1 MAKGENR
8 KEKNIFRES
17 FEEIKAYFK
26 DFRLDKPHMK
36 AALPFFIEILLFA
49 FIITFDL
56 TMKDYLYDFVVNRN
70 GGYYTVVEGFFALN
84 YSENTGMGFGLGQ
97 DSTTGIT
104 VMTCIVIVVV
114 IGYLAVFRKDKAY
127 IRIPLVMVAAGGI
140 GNLVDRIA
148 LGYVRDFFEFTF
160 MDFAIFNIADS
171 FVTVGAIALIIG
183 LIVMM
188 AVTAK
193 DEKVR
198 QAAEEA
204 EGGEAP
210 AENAEKSAESSAE
223 NSSEGAE
230 EPAENAAENKAESA
244 EGAGEN
250 KAESAEG
257 SAENAAENKAES
269 AENSVE
275 SAAENGSEGVKG
287 AAEEPERAKFT
298 VEKTSASFTVTR
310 ADDGEDDK

>member
-1 MAKGENR
+1 MANGENR

-26 DFRLDKPHMK
+26 DFRFDKPHMK

-193 DEKVR
+193 DEKAR

-204 EGGEAP
+204 EGGEGL
-210 AENAEKSAESSAE
+210 AENAAD
-223 NSSEGAE
+223 GAE
-230 EPAENAAENKAESA
+230 EPAESEAESA

-250 KAESAEG
+250 KTKSVES
-257 SAENAAENKAES
+257 SAENAAEGAENS
-269 AENSVE
+269 AENAVE
-275 SAAENGSEGVKG
+275 GEAEGAEG

-298 VEKTSASFTVTR
+298 VEKTSAAFTVTR

>member
-1 MAKGENR
+1 MANGENR

-26 DFRLDKPHMK
+26 DFRFDKPHMK

-193 DEKVR
+193 DEKAR

-204 EGGEAP
+204 EGGEGL
-210 AENAEKSAESSAE
+210 AENAAD
-223 NSSEGAE
+223 GAE
-230 EPAENAAENKAESA
+230 EPAENEAESA

-257 SAENAAENKAES
+257 SAENAAENAAEGAESS
-269 AENSVE
+269 AENAVE
-275 SAAENGSEGVKG
+275 GEAEGAEG

-298 VEKTSASFTVTR
+298 VEKTSATFTVTR

>member
-1 MAKGENR
+1 MANGENR

-26 DFRLDKPHMK
+26 DFRFDKPHMK

-193 DEKVR
+193 DEKAR

-204 EGGEAP
+204 EGGEGL
-210 AENAEKSAESSAE
+210 AENAAD
-223 NSSEGAE
+223 GAE
-230 EPAENAAENKAESA
+230 EPAESEAESA

-250 KAESAEG
+250 KTESAEG
-257 SAENAAENKAES
+257 PAESAAEGAENSAENAVEGEAEGAE
-269 AENSVE
+269 
-275 SAAENGSEGVKG
+275 G
-287 AAEEPERAKFT
+287 AADEPERAKFT
-298 VEKTSASFTVTR
+298 VEKTSAAFTVTR

>member
-1 MAKGENR
+1 
-8 KEKNIFRES
+8 
-17 FEEIKAYFK
+17 
-26 DFRLDKPHMK
+26 
-36 AALPFFIEILLFA
+36 
-49 FIITFDL
+49 
-56 TMKDYLYDFVVNRN
+56 
-70 GGYYTVVEGFFALN
+70 
-84 YSENTGMGFGLGQ
+84 MGFGLGQ

-193 DEKVR
+193 DEKAR
-198 QAAEEA
+198 QAAKEA
-204 EGGEAP
+204 EGDEAP
-210 AENAEKSAESSAE
+210 AENAAESAESSAE
-223 NSSEGAE
+223 DT
-230 EPAENAAENKAESA
+230 AENKA
-244 EGAGEN
+244 G
-250 KAESAEG
+250 SAEG
-257 SAENAAENKAES
+257 SAENAAENAAES
-269 AENSVE
+269 AENSAE
-275 SAAENGSEGVKG
+275 NAAEGEAEGAEG
-287 AAEEPERAKFT
+287 AADEPERAKFT
-298 VEKTSASFTVTR
+298 VEKTSAAFTVTR

>member
-1 MAKGENR
+1 MANGENR

-26 DFRLDKPHMK
+26 DFRFDKPHMK

-193 DEKVR
+193 DEKAR
-198 QAAEEA
+198 QAAEDG
-204 EGGEAP
+204 GGETP
-210 AENAEKSAESSAE
+210 AENAAESAKAPAEDTAENKAGSAEGSAESSAE
-223 NSSEGAE
+223 NAAEGAE
-230 EPAENAAENKAESA
+230 N
-244 EGAGEN
+244 
-250 KAESAEG
+250 
-257 SAENAAENKAES
+257 SAENAAEGEAEG
-269 AENSVE
+269 AE
-275 SAAENGSEGVKG
+275 G

-298 VEKTSASFTVTR
+298 VEKTSAAFTVTR

>member
-1 MAKGENR
+1 MANGENR

-26 DFRLDKPHMK
+26 DFRFDKPHMK

-70 GGYYTVVEGFFALN
+70 GGYYIVVEGFFALN

-193 DEKVR
+193 DEKAR

-204 EGGEAP
+204 EGET
-210 AENAEKSAESSAE
+210 
-223 NSSEGAE
+223 
-230 EPAENAAENKAESA
+230 PAENAAESA
-244 EGAGEN
+244 
-250 KAESAEG
+250 
-257 SAENAAENKAES
+257 NAPA
-269 AENSVE
+269 
-275 SAAENGSEGVKG
+275 
-287 AAEEPERAKFT
+287 
-298 VEKTSASFTVTR
+298 
-310 ADDGEDDK
+310 

>member
-1 MAKGENR
+1 MANGENR

-26 DFRLDKPHMK
+26 DFRFDKPHMK

-193 DEKVR
+193 DEKAR

-204 EGGEAP
+204 EGGDGLAG
-210 AENAEKSAESSAE
+210 NAAD
-223 NSSEGAE
+223 GAE
-230 EPAENAAENKAESA
+230 EPAESEAESA

-250 KAESAEG
+250 KAESAESPAENAAESAES
-257 SAENAAENKAES
+257 SAENAAEGEAEGAEG
-269 AENSVE
+269 AEN
-275 SAAENGSEGVKG
+275 AAEK
-287 AAEEPERAKFT
+287 PERAKFT
-298 VEKTSASFTVTR
+298 VEKTSAAFTVTR

>member
-1 MAKGENR
+1 MANGENR

-26 DFRLDKPHMK
+26 DFRFGKPHMK

-84 YSENTGMGFGLGQ
+84 FSENTGMGFGLGQ

-193 DEKVR
+193 DEKAR
-198 QAAEEA
+198 QAAEEG
-204 EGGEAP
+204 GGETP
-210 AENAEKSAESSAE
+210 AENAAESAK
-223 NSSEGAE
+223 A
-230 EPAENAAENKAESA
+230 PAENAAENKA
-244 EGAGEN
+244 G
-250 KAESAEG
+250 SAEG
-257 SAENAAENKAES
+257 SAESTAENAAEGAENS
-269 AENSVE
+269 AEN
-275 SAAENGSEGVKG
+275 AAEGEAEGAEG
-287 AAEEPERAKFT
+287 AADEPERAKFT
-298 VEKTSASFTVTR
+298 VEKTSAAFTVTR

>member
-1 MAKGENR
+1 MANGENR

-26 DFRLDKPHMK
+26 DFRFDKPHMK

-188 AVTAK
+188 AATAK

-223 NSSEGAE
+223 NSSEGTE
-230 EPAENAAENKAESA
+230 EPAESEAESA

-250 KAESAEG
+250 KTESAE
-257 SAENAAENKAES
+257 SSAESTAENAAEGAENS
-269 AENSVE
+269 AENAVE
-275 SAAENGSEGVKG
+275 GEAEGAEG
-287 AAEEPERAKFT
+287 AADEPERAKFT
-298 VEKTSASFTVTR
+298 VEKTSAAFTVTR

>member
-1 MAKGENR
+1 MANGENR

-26 DFRLDKPHMK
+26 DFRFDKPHMK

-49 FIITFDL
+49 FIVTFDL

-193 DEKVR
+193 DEKAR
-198 QAAEEA
+198 QAAED
-204 EGGEAP
+204 GGDEAP
-210 AENAEKSAESSAE
+210 AE
-223 NSSEGAE
+223 NSSEGTE
-230 EPAENAAENKAESA
+230 EPAESEAESA

-250 KAESAEG
+250 KTESVES
-257 SAENAAENKAES
+257 SAENAAESAESS
-269 AENSVE
+269 AENAVE
-275 SAAENGSEGVKG
+275 GEAEGAEG

-298 VEKTSASFTVTR
+298 VEKTSAAFTVTR

>member
-1 MAKGENR
+1 MANGENR

-26 DFRLDKPHMK
+26 DFRFDKPHMK

-193 DEKVR
+193 DEKAR
-198 QAAEEA
+198 QAAEES
-204 EGGEAP
+204 GGEAP
-210 AENAEKSAESSAE
+210 AENAAESAESSTE
-223 NSSEGAE
+223 NE
-230 EPAENAAENKAESA
+230 AESA

-250 KAESAEG
+250 KAESAES
-257 SAENAAENKAES
+257 SAENAAEGAENS
-269 AENSVE
+269 AENAVE
-275 SAAENGSEGVKG
+275 GEAEGAEGAENAAEK
-287 AAEEPERAKFT
+287 PERAKFT
-298 VEKTSASFTVTR
+298 VEKTSAAFTVTR

>member
-1 MAKGENR
+1 MANGENR

-26 DFRLDKPHMK
+26 DFRFDKPHMK
-36 AALPFFIEILLFA
+36 AALPFFIETLLFA

-193 DEKVR
+193 DEKAH
-198 QAAEEA
+198 QAAEEG
-204 EGGEAP
+204 GGEGL
-210 AENAEKSAESSAE
+210 AENAAD
-223 NSSEGAE
+223 GAE
-230 EPAENAAENKAESA
+230 EPAESEAESA

-250 KAESAEG
+250 KTESVES
-257 SAENAAENKAES
+257 SAENAAEGAENS
-269 AENSVE
+269 AEN
-275 SAAENGSEGVKG
+275 AAEGEAEGAEG
-287 AAEEPERAKFT
+287 AADEPERAKFT
-298 VEKTSASFTVTR
+298 VEKTSAAFTVTR

>member
-1 MAKGENR
+1 MANGENR

-26 DFRLDKPHMK
+26 DFRFDKPHMK

-193 DEKVR
+193 DEKAR

-204 EGGEAP
+204 EGGEGL
-210 AENAEKSAESSAE
+210 AENAAD
-223 NSSEGAE
+223 GAE
-230 EPAENAAENKAESA
+230 EPAESEAESA

-250 KAESAEG
+250 KAESVES
-257 SAENAAENKAES
+257 SAENAAESAESS
-269 AENSVE
+269 AEN
-275 SAAENGSEGVKG
+275 AAEGEAEGAEGAADGSEG
-287 AAEEPERAKFT
+287 AKFT
-298 VEKTSASFTVTR
+298 VEKTSAAFTVTR

>member
-1 MAKGENR
+1 MANGENR

-26 DFRLDKPHMK
+26 DFRFDKPHMK

-70 GGYYTVVEGFFALN
+70 SGYYTVVEGFFALN

-193 DEKVR
+193 DEKAR

-204 EGGEAP
+204 EGGEGL
-210 AENAEKSAESSAE
+210 AENAAD
-223 NSSEGAE
+223 GAE
-230 EPAENAAENKAESA
+230 EPAESEAESA

-250 KAESAEG
+250 KTESAESPAENAAESAES
-257 SAENAAENKAES
+257 SAENAAEGEAEGAEG
-269 AENSVE
+269 AEN
-275 SAAENGSEGVKG
+275 AAEK
-287 AAEEPERAKFT
+287 PERAKFT
-298 VEKTSASFTVTR
+298 VEKTSAAFTVTR

>member
-26 DFRLDKPHMK
+26 DFRFDKPHMK

-193 DEKVR
+193 DEKAR

-204 EGGEAP
+204 EGGET
-210 AENAEKSAESSAE
+210 
-223 NSSEGAE
+223 
-230 EPAENAAENKAESA
+230 PAENAAESAKAPAESEAESA

-250 KAESAEG
+250 KTESAESAE
-257 SAENAAENKAES
+257 SPAENAAESAESS
-269 AENSVE
+269 AENAVE
-275 SAAENGSEGVKG
+275 GEAEGAEG
-287 AAEEPERAKFT
+287 AADEPERAKFT
-298 VEKTSASFTVTR
+298 VEKTSAAFTVTR

>member
-1 MAKGENR
+1 MANGENR

-26 DFRLDKPHMK
+26 DFRFDKPHMK

-193 DEKVR
+193 DEKAR

-204 EGGEAP
+204 EGGEGL
-210 AENAEKSAESSAE
+210 AENAAD
-223 NSSEGAE
+223 GAE
-230 EPAENAAENKAESA
+230 EPAESEAESA

-250 KAESAEG
+250 KTESVES
-257 SAENAAENKAES
+257 SAENAAEGAENS
-269 AENSVE
+269 AENAVE
-275 SAAENGSEGVKG
+275 GEAEGAEGAENAAEK
-287 AAEEPERAKFT
+287 PERAKFT
-298 VEKTSASFTVTR
+298 VEKTSAAFTVTR

>member
-1 MAKGENR
+1 MANGENR

-26 DFRLDKPHMK
+26 DFRFDKPHMK

-193 DEKVR
+193 DEKAR
-198 QAAEEA
+198 QAAED
-204 EGGEAP
+204 GGDEAP
-210 AENAEKSAESSAE
+210 AENAAESAKAPAESEAESAEGADENKTESVESSAENAAESAESSAE
-223 NSSEGAE
+223 NAVEGEAEGAE
-230 EPAENAAENKAESA
+230 
-244 EGAGEN
+244 
-250 KAESAEG
+250 
-257 SAENAAENKAES
+257 
-269 AENSVE
+269 
-275 SAAENGSEGVKG
+275 G
-287 AAEEPERAKFT
+287 AADEPERAKFT
-298 VEKTSASFTVTR
+298 VEKTSTAFTVTR

>member
-1 MAKGENR
+1 MANGENR

-26 DFRLDKPHMK
+26 DFRFDKPHMK

-193 DEKVR
+193 DEKAR

-204 EGGEAP
+204 EGGEGL
-210 AENAEKSAESSAE
+210 AENAAD
-223 NSSEGAE
+223 GAE
-230 EPAENAAENKAESA
+230 EPAESEAESA

-250 KAESAEG
+250 KAESAES
-257 SAENAAENKAES
+257 SAENAAESAESS
-269 AENSVE
+269 AEN
-275 SAAENGSEGVKG
+275 AAEGEAEGAEG
-287 AAEEPERAKFT
+287 AENAAEKPERAKFT
-298 VEKTSASFTVTR
+298 VEKTSAAFTVTR

>member
-1 MAKGENR
+1 MANGENR

-26 DFRLDKPHMK
+26 DFRFDKPHMK

-188 AVTAK
+188 
-193 DEKVR
+193 EKAR

-204 EGGEAP
+204 EGGEGL
-210 AENAEKSAESSAE
+210 AENAAD
-223 NSSEGAE
+223 GAE
-230 EPAENAAENKAESA
+230 EPAESEAESA

-250 KAESAEG
+250 KAESAE
-257 SAENAAENKAES
+257 SPAENAAEGAESS
-269 AENSVE
+269 AENAVE
-275 SAAENGSEGVKG
+275 GEAEGAEGAENAAEKS
-287 AAEEPERAKFT
+287 ERAKFT
-298 VEKTSASFTVTR
+298 VEKTSAAFTVTR
-310 ADDGEDDK
+310 ANDGEDDK

>member
-1 MAKGENR
+1 MANGENR

-26 DFRLDKPHMK
+26 DFRFDKPHMK

-193 DEKVR
+193 DEKAR
-198 QAAEEA
+198 QAAEEG
-204 EGGEAP
+204 GGEGLAENAAESAKAP
-210 AENAEKSAESSAE
+210 AEDTAENKAGSAEGSAESTAENAAESAESSAE
-223 NSSEGAE
+223 NAAEGEAEGAE
-230 EPAENAAENKAESA
+230 
-244 EGAGEN
+244 
-250 KAESAEG
+250 
-257 SAENAAENKAES
+257 
-269 AENSVE
+269 
-275 SAAENGSEGVKG
+275 GV
-287 AAEEPERAKFT
+287 ADEPERAKFT
-298 VEKTSASFTVTR
+298 VEKTSAAFTVTR

>member
-1 MAKGENR
+1 MANGENR

-26 DFRLDKPHMK
+26 DFRFDKPHMK

-193 DEKVR
+193 DEKAR

-204 EGGEAP
+204 EGGEGL
-210 AENAEKSAESSAE
+210 AENAAD
-223 NSSEGAE
+223 GAE
-230 EPAENAAENKAESA
+230 EPAENAAEGT

-250 KAESAEG
+250 KAESAES
-257 SAENAAENKAES
+257 SAENTAENAAES
-269 AENSVE
+269 AENSAENAVEGEAEGAE
-275 SAAENGSEGVKG
+275 SAAD
-287 AAEEPERAKFT
+287 EPERAKFT
-298 VEKTSASFTVTR
+298 VEKTSAAFTVTR

>member
-1 MAKGENR
+1 MANGENR

-26 DFRLDKPHMK
+26 DFRFDKPHMK

-193 DEKVR
+193 DEKAR
-198 QAAEEA
+198 QAAEDG
-204 EGGEAP
+204 GGETP
-210 AENAEKSAESSAE
+210 AENAAESAESSAE
-223 NSSEGAE
+223 NSSEGTE
-230 EPAENAAENKAESA
+230 ELAENAAKNKAESA
-244 EGAGEN
+244 ES
-250 KAESAEG
+250 SAENTTEKAAEG
-257 SAENAAENKAES
+257 AENSAENAVEGEAEGAE
-269 AENSVE
+269 
-275 SAAENGSEGVKG
+275 G

-298 VEKTSASFTVTR
+298 VEKTSAAFTVTR

>member
-1 MAKGENR
+1 MANGENR

-26 DFRLDKPHMK
+26 DFRFDKPHMK

-193 DEKVR
+193 DEKAR

-204 EGGEAP
+204 EGGDGL
-210 AENAEKSAESSAE
+210 AENAAD
-223 NSSEGAE
+223 GAE
-230 EPAENAAENKAESA
+230 EPAESEAESA

-250 KAESAEG
+250 KAESAESPAENAAESAES
-257 SAENAAENKAES
+257 SAENAAEGEAEGAEG
-269 AENSVE
+269 AEN
-275 SAAENGSEGVKG
+275 AAEK
-287 AAEEPERAKFT
+287 PERAKFT
-298 VEKTSASFTVTR
+298 VEKTSAAFTVTR

>member
-1 MAKGENR
+1 MANGENR

-26 DFRLDKPHMK
+26 DFRFDKPHMK

-193 DEKVR
+193 DEKAH
-198 QAAEEA
+198 QAAEEG
-204 EGGEAP
+204 GGETP
-210 AENAEKSAESSAE
+210 AENAAESAESSAE
-223 NSSEGAE
+223 NSSEGTE

-244 EGAGEN
+244 EGS
-250 KAESAEG
+250 AEST
-257 SAENAAENKAES
+257 AENAAEGAE
-269 AENSVE
+269 
-275 SAAENGSEGVKG
+275 G
-287 AAEEPERAKFT
+287 AADEPERAKFT
-298 VEKTSASFTVTR
+298 VEKTSAAFTVTR

>member
-1 MAKGENR
+1 MANGENR

-26 DFRLDKPHMK
+26 DFRFDKPHMK

-193 DEKVR
+193 DEKAR

-204 EGGEAP
+204 EGGEGL
-210 AENAEKSAESSAE
+210 AENAADGAEEPAESEAESAEGAGKNKTESVESSAENAAESAESSAE
-223 NSSEGAE
+223 NAAEGEAEGAE
-230 EPAENAAENKAESA
+230 GAENAAEK
-244 EGAGEN
+244 
-250 KAESAEG
+250 
-257 SAENAAENKAES
+257 
-269 AENSVE
+269 
-275 SAAENGSEGVKG
+275 
-287 AAEEPERAKFT
+287 PERAKFT
-298 VEKTSASFTVTR
+298 VEKTSAAFTVTR

>member
-1 MAKGENR
+1 MANGENR

-26 DFRLDKPHMK
+26 DFRFDKPHMK

-193 DEKVR
+193 DEKAR

-204 EGGEAP
+204 EGGEGL
-210 AENAEKSAESSAE
+210 AENAAD
-223 NSSEGAE
+223 GAE
-230 EPAENAAENKAESA
+230 EPAESEAESA

-250 KAESAEG
+250 KAESAES
-257 SAENAAENKAES
+257 SAENAAES
-269 AENSVE
+269 AENS
-275 SAAENGSEGVKG
+275 AENAVEGEAEGAEG
-287 AAEEPERAKFT
+287 AADEPERAKFT
-298 VEKTSASFTVTR
+298 VEKTSAAFTVTR

>member
-1 MAKGENR
+1 MANGENR

-26 DFRLDKPHMK
+26 DFRFDKPHMK

-193 DEKVR
+193 DEKAR
-198 QAAEEA
+198 QAAED
-204 EGGEAP
+204 GGDEAP
-210 AENAEKSAESSAE
+210 AE
-223 NSSEGAE
+223 NSSEGTE
-230 EPAENAAENKAESA
+230 EPAESEAESA

-250 KAESAEG
+250 KTESVES
-257 SAENAAENKAES
+257 SAENAAESAESS
-269 AENSVE
+269 AENAVE
-275 SAAENGSEGVKG
+275 GEAEGAEG

-298 VEKTSASFTVTR
+298 VEKTSAAFTVTR

>member
-1 MAKGENR
+1 MANGENR

-26 DFRLDKPHMK
+26 DFRFDKPHMK

-193 DEKVR
+193 DEKAR

-204 EGGEAP
+204 EGGEGL
-210 AENAEKSAESSAE
+210 AENAAD
-223 NSSEGAE
+223 GAE
-230 EPAENAAENKAESA
+230 EPAESEAESA

-250 KAESAEG
+250 KTESVESSAEST
-257 SAENAAENKAES
+257 AENAAEGAESS
-269 AENSVE
+269 AENAVE
-275 SAAENGSEGVKG
+275 GEAEGAEGAENAAEK
-287 AAEEPERAKFT
+287 PERAKFT
-298 VEKTSASFTVTR
+298 VEKTSAAFTVTR

>member
-1 MAKGENR
+1 MANGENR

-26 DFRLDKPHMK
+26 DFRFDKPHMK

-193 DEKVR
+193 DEKAR

-204 EGGEAP
+204 EGGEGL
-210 AENAEKSAESSAE
+210 AENAAESAK
-223 NSSEGAE
+223 A
-230 EPAENAAENKAESA
+230 PAENAAESAKAPA
-244 EGAGEN
+244 EDTAEN
-250 KAESAEG
+250 KAGSAEG
-257 SAENAAENKAES
+257 SAESTAENAAEGAENS
-269 AENSVE
+269 AEN
-275 SAAENGSEGVKG
+275 AAEGEAEGAEG
-287 AAEEPERAKFT
+287 AVDEPERAKFT
-298 VEKTSASFTVTR
+298 VEKTSAAFTVTR

>member
-1 MAKGENR
+1 MANGENR

-26 DFRLDKPHMK
+26 DFRFDKPHMK

-193 DEKVR
+193 DEKAR

-204 EGGEAP
+204 EGGET
-210 AENAEKSAESSAE
+210 
-223 NSSEGAE
+223 
-230 EPAENAAENKAESA
+230 PAENAAESAKAPAESEAESA

-250 KAESAEG
+250 KTE
-257 SAENAAENKAES
+257 
-269 AENSVE
+269 SVE
-275 SAAENGSEGVKG
+275 S
-287 AAEEPERAKFT
+287 
-298 VEKTSASFTVTR
+298 SA
-310 ADDGEDDK
+310 

>member
-1 MAKGENR
+1 MANGENR

-26 DFRLDKPHMK
+26 DFRFDKPHMK

-193 DEKVR
+193 DEKAR

-204 EGGEAP
+204 EGGEGL
-210 AENAEKSAESSAE
+210 AENAAD
-223 NSSEGAE
+223 GAE
-230 EPAENAAENKAESA
+230 EPAESEAESA

-250 KAESAEG
+250 KAESAESPAENAAESAES
-257 SAENAAENKAES
+257 SAENAAEK
-269 AENSVE
+269 
-275 SAAENGSEGVKG
+275 
-287 AAEEPERAKFT
+287 PERAKFT
-298 VEKTSASFTVTR
+298 VEKTSAAFTVTR

>member
-1 MAKGENR
+1 MANGENR

-26 DFRLDKPHMK
+26 DFRFDKPHMK

-193 DEKVR
+193 DEKAR

-204 EGGEAP
+204 EGGEGL
-210 AENAEKSAESSAE
+210 AENAAD
-223 NSSEGAE
+223 GAE
-230 EPAENAAENKAESA
+230 EPAESEAESA

-250 KAESAEG
+250 KAESAESPAENTAESAES
-257 SAENAAENKAES
+257 SAENAAEGEAEGAEG
-269 AENSVE
+269 AEN
-275 SAAENGSEGVKG
+275 AAEK
-287 AAEEPERAKFT
+287 PERAKFT
-298 VEKTSASFTVTR
+298 VEKTSAAFTVTR

>member
-1 MAKGENR
+1 MANGENR

-26 DFRLDKPHMK
+26 DFRFDKPHMK

-193 DEKVR
+193 DEKAR

-204 EGGEAP
+204 EGGEGL
-210 AENAEKSAESSAE
+210 AENAAD
-223 NSSEGAE
+223 GAE
-230 EPAENAAENKAESA
+230 EPAESEAESA

-250 KAESAEG
+250 KAESAE
-257 SAENAAENKAES
+257 SPAENAAEGAESS
-269 AENSVE
+269 AENAVE
-275 SAAENGSEGVKG
+275 GEAEGAEGAADGSEG
-287 AAEEPERAKFT
+287 AKFT
-298 VEKTSASFTVTR
+298 VEKTSAAFTVTR

>member
-1 MAKGENR
+1 MANGENR

-26 DFRLDKPHMK
+26 DFRFDKPHMK

-193 DEKVR
+193 DEKAR

-204 EGGEAP
+204 EGGDGL
-210 AENAEKSAESSAE
+210 AENAAD
-223 NSSEGAE
+223 GAE
-230 EPAENAAENKAESA
+230 EPAESEAESA

-250 KAESAEG
+250 KAESAESPAENAAEG
-257 SAENAAENKAES
+257 AENSAENAAEGEAEG
-269 AENSVE
+269 AE
-275 SAAENGSEGVKG
+275 G
-287 AAEEPERAKFT
+287 AADEPERAKFT
-298 VEKTSASFTVTR
+298 VEKTSAAFTVTR

>member
-1 MAKGENR
+1 MANGENR

-26 DFRLDKPHMK
+26 DFRFDKPHMK

-188 AVTAK
+188 AVTAT
-193 DEKVR
+193 
-198 QAAEEA
+198 
-204 EGGEAP
+204 
-210 AENAEKSAESSAE
+210 ESE
-223 NSSEGAE
+223 
-230 EPAENAAENKAESA
+230 AESA

-250 KAESAEG
+250 KAESAESPAENAAESAES
-257 SAENAAENKAES
+257 SAENAAEGEAEGAEG
-269 AENSVE
+269 AEN
-275 SAAENGSEGVKG
+275 AAEK
-287 AAEEPERAKFT
+287 PERAKFT
-298 VEKTSASFTVTR
+298 VEKTSAAFTVTR